1 MLWRIYAGYADRF
14 GPPCVAQM
22 DFVDGVDA
30 WNYAFMRACQTY
42 DADPAVPMD
51 VYEYVYGDHEAAY
64 DHYQAERE
72 RHIDYF
78 AEMVE

>member
-22 DFVDGVDA
+22 DFVDGCDA
-30 WNYAFMRACQTY
+30 WDYACRRAAEIY
-42 DADPAVPMD
+42 DADPAVPLE
-51 VYEYVYGDHEAAY
+51 VFEYEAQAFYE
-64 DHYQAERE
+64 AERE

-78 AEMVE
+78 AELVE